1 MDNHTEKHVIF
12 GTGAVGMAVW
22 RELKRQ
28 GIEDVRLVNRSGSA
42 SGEPEAKVLRG
53 DAANASEAARMCEG
67 ASVVYHCAQPG
78 YMHWPKAFP
87 ALTDGILE
95 GAAAA
100 GAKLVFAD
108 NLYMYGR
115 VDSPLTENLP
125 DRPAGS
131 KGTVRAEMAG
141 KLLEAHRAGKARVAI
156 GRAPDFYGPGVRHS
170 FLGERVFGFALRGKP
185 VDVLGDPDVPHTY
198 AYIDDF
204 ARGLA
209 ALGREDR
216 ALGAAWHIPSAE
228 TVTTRQLVRLLFE
241 ELGTEGKVRPTTRGL
256 VSALGLFVPMM
267 REIKEILHE
276 FERPFVVDHGRFE
289 AAFGAMETTPHRE
302 AVKRTV
308 AWYRNM
314 VK

>member
-1 MDNHTEKHVIF
+1 MDKNTEKHVIV
-12 GTGAVGMAVW
+12 GTGPVGMAVW
-22 RELKRQ
+22 RELRRQ
-28 GIEDVRLVNRSGSA
+28 GIEDITLVNRSGNAPS
-42 SGEPEAKVLRG
+42 EPRARVLRG
-53 DAANASEAARMCEG
+53 DAANASEAARICRG
-67 ASVVYHCAQPG
+67 ASVVYHWAQPG
-78 YMHWPKAFP
+78 YLHWPKAFP

-95 GAAAA
+95 GVAVS

-115 VDSPLTENLP
+115 VDSPLTESLP
-125 DRPAGS
+125 VRPAGR
-131 KGTVRAEMAG
+131 KGTVRAEMAE
-141 KLLEAHRAGKARVAI
+141 KLLEAHRRGKASVAI
-156 GRAPDFYGPGVRHS
+156 GRAPDFYGPGVLHS
-170 FLGERVFGFALRGKP
+170 FFGERVFGFALRGKP

-209 ALGREDR
+209 TLGREDR
-216 ALGAAWHIPSAE
+216 ALGEAWHIPSAD

-241 ELGTEGKVRPTTRGL
+241 ELGKEGKVRPTTRGL
-256 VSALGLFVPMM
+256 VSTLGLFVPIM

-276 FERPFVVDHGRFE
+276 FERPFVVDHSRFE
-289 AAFGAMETTPHRE
+289 AAFGTMETTPHRE

>member
-1 MDNHTEKHVIF
+1 MENHEGKHVIF

-28 GIEDVRLVNRSGSA
+28 GIEDVALVNRSGRSP
-42 SGEPEAKVLRG
+42 GEPQARVLQG
-53 DAANASEAARMCEG
+53 DAVNASEAARLSQG

-78 YMHWPKAFP
+78 YLNWPKAFP

-95 GAAAA
+95 GAAAS

-115 VDSPLTENLP
+115 VDSPLTESLP
-125 DRPAGS
+125 YRPAGS
-131 KGTVRAEMAG
+131 KGTVRAEMAE

-156 GRAPDFYGPGVRHS
+156 GRASDFYGPGALQS

-185 VDVLGDPDVPHTY
+185 VDVLGDPDLPHTY
-198 AYIDDF
+198 TYIDDF
-204 ARGLA
+204 GRGLA
-209 ALGREDR
+209 TLGSEDR
-216 ALGAAWHIPSAE
+216 ALGAAWHVPSAE
-228 TVTTRQLVRLLFE
+228 TIATRQLVGLLFE
-241 ELGTEGKVRPTTRGL
+241 ELGAEGKVRTTTRGL
-256 VSALGLFVPMM
+256 ASALGLFVPMM

-289 AAFGAMETTPHRE
+289 AAFGRMETTPHRE

-314 VK
+314 LK